1 MSGFHAARQPLQGR
15 SDNTMHS
22 GARKHIKKNMDSVQS
37 LNDIALRDAEVRPHL
52 LPLIVSILR
61 VPTPRLCCVCVVQEL
76 KSMMQR
82 QAQEPLH
89 ARQQKQL
96 AYPPQTRHGAYPQN
110 QAAYAPNPG
119 SYAPPQNSH
128 PLLQG
133 TSHMPTQGSGNAQM
147 AYASQQQ
154 HHEENSHPGQQ
165 EFNDPERSF
174 SLHTAPMPATARFP
188 SKDLY
193 TPFSDQERQ
202 MPVHGATPG
211 FYAVP
216 DTAGAFFRHHSAKD
230 LLEQTAFDGNSTYES
245 GGMLLGNKPFQRDYP
260 AVQRLPPPPA
270 WAAIPAKQMPAS
282 PGELSDYMPAVRQK
296 KVNGKNVMSSAQA
309 FQSVLPQ
316 QPLPPAAKKE
326 EDITIS
332 FKPKVALVKGNT
344 VSQVR
349 LVLAD
354 FEGAD
359 ADYIK
364 LESTPNR
371 AFIGAYWTSK
381 TKELA
386 LILGDDVAAH
396 TPVNIMI
403 PASSGIRRVVKEE
416 DSIDE
421 SSEPEHSI
429 PHTSSRNIS
438 ADIKATETPKP
449 LPPTTLQDLSQE
461 AAVVDAVAD
470 TVNEI
475 AKAPSFAPEPVHE
488 EEEKLFGID
497 IELVW
502 SEKDEAYAVSEIVRG
517 GAAWKNGLVNVGNI
531 ITHVD
536 EMPLEGKSLEQAMV
550 CFLGQ
555 PSGAVILTVR
565 DHVDPLSGQVQT
577 RDVKVL
583 RYDSVDMM
591 TIDFYDEEEF
601 CDIPQVEEVEEHAEV
616 VSQAEWARRQL
627 AQGPKEVTKMVD
639 MNDIS
644 KKVSDQSKA
653 AKEKLQTR
661 SSITKT
667 AYDAESV
674 AEQARWAKDQLENRK
689 DNTQKTLFDA
699 DMVAEQTRAAMQ
711 SLANLPQKEVEK
723 KFDAQSVAEQ
733 ARWAKQQLENRQ
745 DYTKTTRVDTAS
757 VSEQAQWAKKKL
769 LAKEQGLADESMQ
782 QDENKQADA
791 PVMGTPV
798 IETHV
803 ACAASEEDRVLP
815 CEEDRVFPVACAEQA
830 SEHRDALQHSDAL
843 QHGDASEH
851 GDALDALCRLA
862 GLDDLPGMDEV
873 LASKSPMSQP
883 LAASA
888 VSPPAAPAASAVPAA
903 EARQAPIQASALPVT
918 SAVESDEDK
927 AEKKRRAVQK
937 RLEFL
942 AQPEVNKS
950 ANDSN
955 AIEVRTED
963 DAPGQLA
970 VCTAAVHNAIILAPS
985 PIESESAGSSPTP
998 EQHQAVAP
1006 VPSALFTAPAPPPA
1020 SSAAPPS
1027 AGAAVPVAALAVPSA
1042 LPLVPAVAL
1051 SAPVAQASSLTV
1063 MRPTLTSSRQS
1074 EVCGHESLNGS
1085 MLPAPTKNFVNT
1097 VSGTSLSRDINVE
1110 EEMQFLD
1117 ALTQSPGAGTT

>member
-1 MSGFHAARQPLQGR
+1 
-15 SDNTMHS
+15 
-22 GARKHIKKNMDSVQS
+22 
-37 LNDIALRDAEVRPHL
+37 
-52 LPLIVSILR
+52 
-61 VPTPRLCCVCVVQEL
+61 
-76 KSMMQR
+76 MMQR

-89 ARQQKQL
+89 ARQQMQL
-96 AYPPQTRHGAYPQN
+96 AYPPQTSQGAYPQH

-133 TSHMPTQGSGNAQM
+133 ASHMPPQGSGNVQM

-154 HHEENSHPGQQ
+154 HHQENSHPGQQ

-174 SLHTAPMPATARFP
+174 SLHTAPMPATVSEARFP
-188 SKDLY
+188 SKEPY
-193 TPFSDQERQ
+193 TTPFSDKERQ

-216 DTAGAFFRHHSAKD
+216 DTAGPFFRHHSAKD
-230 LLEQTAFDGNSTYES
+230 LLDQTAFNSTYES
-245 GGMLLGNKPFQRDYP
+245 GGMLLGNKPLQHDYP

-296 KVNGKNVMSSAQA
+296 NVPRRNARRSAPA

-316 QPLPPAAKKE
+316 QPLPPPAKKE

-421 SSEPEHSI
+421 SSEPEHPI

-438 ADIKATETPKP
+438 ADVKATETPKP
-449 LPPTTLQDLSQE
+449 LPPTTLQDLAQE

-536 EMPLEGKSLEQAMV
+536 EMPLEGKSLVQAMV

-583 RYDSVDMM
+583 RYDSVDM

-733 ARWAKQQLENRQ
+733 ARWAKQQLETRQ
-745 DYTKTTRVDTAS
+745 DCTKTTRVYMAS

-782 QDENKQADA
+782 QDENKQANA
-791 PVMGTPV
+791 PVMDTPV
-798 IETHV
+798 IEKHL
-803 ACAASEEDRVLP
+803 ARAASEEDRVFLAKRIVLP
-815 CEEDRVFPVACAEQA
+815 LACAEQA

-851 GDALDALCRLA
+851 GDALDVLFRLA

-883 LAASA
+883 LAPAA
-888 VSPPAAPAASAVPAA
+888 VSPPAAPVASAVPAA
-903 EARQAPIQASALPVT
+903 EAREALIQASALPAT
-918 SAVESDEDK
+918 GAVERDEDK
-927 AEKKRRAVQK
+927 AEKKRRAMQK

-942 AQPEVNKS
+942 AQAEANKS

-955 AIEVRTED
+955 AIEVRIED

-970 VCTAAVHNAIILAPS
+970 VCTAALHNAIILAPS
-985 PIESESAGSSPTP
+985 PIEGESAGSSPTP

-1027 AGAAVPVAALAVPSA
+1027 AGAAVPAAALAVPSA
-1042 LPLVPAVAL
+1042 LPLVPAVAT
-1051 SAPVAQASSLTV
+1051 SAPVAQASSLPV